1 VSRERPGVTFVVPV
15 RNGAPWLARV
25 LSAILAQD
33 DGREMEIL
41 AVEDGS
47 TDESPA
53 ILRAFATGGAV
64 RVLAGPGRGAAA
76 AINLGIRHADCPIIC
91 QVDQDVIV
99 EPGWMVRLAAEL
111 AVPEVGA
118 AQGYYATPRDGSLW
132 ARVMGLD
139 LEQRYARIAG
149 SAVDHVASG
158 NTAYRA
164 AALRA
169 VGLLDESLGYG
180 YDNDLSY
187 RLTAA
192 GYRLVL
198 CRAARSVHRW
208 RQTGRGYLA
217 QQYGVGYGRL
227 EVVARH
233 PRRIVGDAVSGPAMM
248 LHAPAMLTAG
258 VALAAAAG
266 LALAGGAWRPLG
278 AASGA
283 LVGGLALE
291 RLVAGARAA
300 VRFRDPAA
308 LGFAPIHL
316 LRDAAWAAALTVW
329 GARRLRGRPSR
340 PSDSM

>member
-1 VSRERPGVTFVVPV
+1 VTAERSGVSFVVPV
-15 RNGAPWLARV
+15 RNGARWLDRV

-33 DGREMEIL
+33 DGRGMEVL
-41 AVEDGS
+41 VVEDGS
-47 TDESPA
+47 RDDSPA
-53 ILRAFATGGAV
+53 IARAFAARAAV
-64 RVLAGPGRGAAA
+64 RVIEGPGRGAAA
-76 AINLGIRHADCPIIC
+76 AINLGIRHATHPVIC

-99 EPGWMVRLAAEL
+99 EPGWMARVTAEL
-111 AVPEVGA
+111 AAPGVGA
-118 AQGYYATPRDGSLW
+118 VQGYYATPPDGSLW

-164 AALRA
+164 AALHA

-187 RLTAA
+187 RLAAA

-208 RQTGRGYLA
+208 RETARGYLA

-233 PRRIVGDAVSGPAMM
+233 PRRVAGDDVSGPGMI
-248 LHAPAMLTAG
+248 LHTPAMLAACA
-258 VALAAAAG
+258 ALGAAPVVS
-266 LALAGGAWRPLG
+266 LAGGAWRPFA
-278 AASGA
+278 AASGVV
-283 LVGGLALE
+283 LGVLALE

-300 VRFRDPAA
+300 ARFRDPAA
-308 LGFAPIHL
+308 LAFAPVHL
-316 LRDAAWAAALTVW
+316 LRDAAWTVALAVW
-329 GARRLRGRPSR
+329 TARRLRGRRSR